1 MLGLTR
7 SWPKLI
13 CLGAVCMVGL
23 WLAGCGKPESAARAI
38 PPTES
43 AVTPAAAPAPSANA
57 TPVSA
62 SASAPASAPV
72 ATVFASATAVAL
84 PAEVQAFIAQREACD
99 HFRGEEGYDA
109 ERRAFLAKALA
120 KTCTGTDRALAAL
133 RERFAAQP
141 AVLAA
146 LKDFEVRI
154 E

>member
-7 SWPKLI
+7 SWRKLI

-43 AVTPAAAPAPSANA
+43 AVTPAAAPSPSANA
-57 TPVSA
+57 TPV
-62 SASAPASAPV
+62 SAPASAPV

-84 PAEVQAFIAQREACD
+84 PAEVQAFIAQRESCD

-109 ERRAFLAKALA
+109 ERRAFLAKALD

>member
-7 SWPKLI
+7 SWRKLI

-43 AVTPAAAPAPSANA
+43 AVTPAAAPSPSANA
-57 TPVSA
+57 TPV
-62 SASAPASAPV
+62 SAPASAPV

-84 PAEVQAFIAQREACD
+84 PAEVLAFIAQRESCD

>member
-1 MLGLTR
+1 MSGANR
-7 SWPKLI
+7 SGRTLI
-13 CLGAVCMVGL
+13 CLGALCLGGL
-23 WLAGCGKPESAARAI
+23 WLAGCGKLESAAPPI
-38 PPTES
+38 PATAS
-43 AVTPAAAPAPSANA
+43 AATPVAAPAPSANA
-57 TPVSA
+57 APV
-62 SASAPASAPV
+62 SAPASAPV
-72 ATVFASATAVAL
+72 SAQVAAVSASATAAAL
-84 PAEVQAFIAQREACD
+84 PAEVLAFIAQRESCD

-146 LKDFEVRI
+146 LKDFEDRI

>member
-1 MLGLTR
+1 MSGANRSGRTLT
-7 SWPKLI
+7 
-13 CLGAVCMVGL
+13 CLGALCLGGL
-23 WLAGCGKPESAARAI
+23 WLAGCGKPESAALAI
-38 PPTES
+38 PPTVS
-43 AVTPAAAPAPSANA
+43 AVTPATAPSPSANA

-62 SASAPASAPV
+62 PATAPV

-84 PAEVQAFIAQREACD
+84 PAEVLAFKAQREACD

-109 ERRAFLAKALA
+109 ERRAFLAQALA

>member
-7 SWPKLI
+7 SWRKLI
-13 CLGAVCMVGL
+13 CLGAVCMVNL

-62 SASAPASAPV
+62 PASAPV

-84 PAEVQAFIAQREACD
+84 PAEVLAFIAQRESCD